1 MAGGE
6 RRDHP
11 VAVSFFDGVGL
22 FAGRGRKFSVEE
34 LAEACTMSER
44 TLRSYHQREAEPG
57 LINFIALAAVLPPSF
72 AGRVLAHA
80 GLRVVPADSAGGTP
94 CDLTTSAD
102 VAKLMAGLAEA
113 LRDGKIDHVERAAL
127 AEEARALGQA
137 LLCWADP
144 QGPTRAG
151 SAGGRD
157 LSRADHLGGRPDP
170 ERLDRATWSPGNDP
184 PRPERG

>member
-80 GLRVVPADSAGGTP
+80 GLRVVPAEAEAGAGV

-137 LLCWADP
+137 LLCWADK
-144 QGPTRAG
+144 
-151 SAGGRD
+151 GRD
-157 LSRADHLGGRPDP
+157 LSRVDHLGARPDP
-170 ERLDRATWSPGNDP
+170 ERLDRSSWSPGNDP
-184 PRPERG
+184 PGTRRG